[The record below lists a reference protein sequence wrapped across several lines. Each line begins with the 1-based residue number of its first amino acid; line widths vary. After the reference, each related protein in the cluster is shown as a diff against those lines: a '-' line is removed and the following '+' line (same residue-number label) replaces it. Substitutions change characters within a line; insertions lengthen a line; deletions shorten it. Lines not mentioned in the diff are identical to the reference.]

1 MATVKSIAK
10 LTAGKDS
17 ASAKRKFCHETKMTP
32 ESDTRSEINSKKP
45 DSENSTAAIRRTGKK
60 AVADPTKSKKKA
72 AILHFA

>member
-32 ESDTRSEINSKKP
+32 ESENISDINSKKP
-45 DSENSTAAIRRTGKK
+45 DSAASAAAIRQTGKK
-60 AVADPTKSKKKA
+60 AAAETAKSKKKA